1 MFRLTLR
8 KKLLLFTIVIAI
20 VPLLVAG
27 RTMIRIAEDEL
38 KSSVNEQL
46 VTTAEELAHEI
57 DTLFERTAR
66 IDLRRLG
73 KHVEEHQFIQTGS
86 ITIVDR
92 FAHRIFDPEQPD
104 LRHYQIVGEAMGL
117 LASGARV
124 VRTARYAG
132 PDGRVFFRGVRFS
145 AAREVGGAGGE
156 GRGRR
161 LLVHHADDAEPAAV
175 GGWLGSA

>member
-57 DTLFERTAR
+57 DTLFERTWLAPFLLIR
-66 IDLRRLG
+66 KAIDNESLG
-73 KHVEEHQFIQTGS
+73 VEEK
-86 ITIVDR
+86 
-92 FAHRIFDPEQPD
+92 
-104 LRHYQIVGEAMGL
+104 LRC
-117 LASGARV
+117 
-124 VRTARYAG
+124 
-132 PDGRVFFRGVRFS
+132 
-145 AAREVGGAGGE
+145 
-156 GRGRR
+156 
-161 LLVHHADDAEPAAV
+161 
-175 GGWLGSA
+175 